1 MRQINVKK
9 GSSRYKLKGDD
20 GVYIGELTITYDK
33 DEHTCGLFL
42 TKLGVTMTNLS
53 IEAKLKK

>member
-1 MRQINVKK
+1 MRQITVKN

-33 DEHTCGLFL
+33 EENTCGLFL
-42 TKLGVTMTNLS
+42 TKLGVSMTSLS
-53 IEAKLKK
+53 IEANLNG